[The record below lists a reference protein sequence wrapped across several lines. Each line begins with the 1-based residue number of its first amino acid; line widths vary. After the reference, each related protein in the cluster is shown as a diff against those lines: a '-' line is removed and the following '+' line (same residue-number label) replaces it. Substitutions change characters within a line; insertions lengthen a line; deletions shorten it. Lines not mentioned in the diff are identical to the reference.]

1 MAIQVSEISDKQLH
15 AILNSV
21 EGHFLDLRAKEI

>member
-1 MAIQVSEISDKQLH
+1 MAIQVSEISDKQPH

-21 EGHFLDLRAKEI
+21 EGTLDLKAKQL